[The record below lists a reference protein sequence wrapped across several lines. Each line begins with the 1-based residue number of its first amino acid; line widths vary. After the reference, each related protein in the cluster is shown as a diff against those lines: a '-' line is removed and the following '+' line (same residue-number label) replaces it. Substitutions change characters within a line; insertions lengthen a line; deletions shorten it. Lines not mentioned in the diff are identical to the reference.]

1 MFEAAYLC
9 PMIKLG
15 DYNEL
20 TILRSTSVGLFL
32 GDDDVDD
39 LLLPTKY
46 VPESYEIGE
55 RIKVFCYLDHE
66 ERPVATT
73 LEPFIKRNDF
83 GYLRVAEV
91 NQIGAFVDW
100 GLEKHL
106 LVPYKQQRE
115 KLKEG
120 DWELVYCYLDDK
132 SFRLVGS
139 TRLDQF
145 LDNSQLDLEEGQEVS
160 LLFYR
165 HTGLGWE
172 VIVNRKY
179 KGLVYSDDIFEAVKS
194 GDARP
199 GFVKQIR
206 EDQKLDIG
214 LTPTGG
220 KRRVDAAGKIHEL
233 LVEHDGYLPLHD
245 KSSPDEIRN
254 LLQMSKKTFKKAV
267 GTLYREKKIEL
278 EEKGIRLR

>member
-1 MFEAAYLC
+1 
-9 PMIKLG
+9 MIKLG

-20 TILRSTSVGLFL
+20 NILRSTSVGLFL

-39 LLLPTKY
+39 LLLPLKY
-46 VPESYEIGE
+46 VPEEYEIGD

-106 LVPYKQQRE
+106 LVPYKQQQE

-120 DWELVYCYLDDK
+120 EWELIYCYLDDK

-139 TRLDQF
+139 SRLDQF
-145 LDNSQLDLEEGQEVS
+145 LDNSELDLEVGDEVS

-165 HTGLGWE
+165 ETGLGWE
-172 VIVNRKY
+172 VVVNRKY
-179 KGLVYSDDIFEAVKS
+179 KGLVFADDIFEKVKS

-199 GFVKQIR
+199 GFVKNIR

-220 KRRVDAAGKIHEL
+220 KRREDAAGKIHDL
-233 LVEHDGYLPLHD
+233 LKAENGFLPLHD

-254 LLQMSKKTFKKAV
+254 TLKMSKKTFKKAV
-267 GTLYREKKIEL
+267 GTLYREKKIVI
-278 EEKGIRLR
+278 EESGIRLIES